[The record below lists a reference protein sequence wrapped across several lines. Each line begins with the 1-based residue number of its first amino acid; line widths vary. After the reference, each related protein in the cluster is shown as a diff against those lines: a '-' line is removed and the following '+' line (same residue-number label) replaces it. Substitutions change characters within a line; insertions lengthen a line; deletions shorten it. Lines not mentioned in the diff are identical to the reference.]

1 MRRSHSHLVQQYAM
15 NRSKIDQRMNQNR
28 DMHLYL
34 YCRFKLRHQ
43 NDTIGYFV
51 EFSKQIKSIG
61 QTRRLLSN
69 ALRSIWELK

>member
-15 NRSKIDQRMNQNR
+15 NRSKIDQRMNQNL

-51 EFSKQIKSIG
+51 
-61 QTRRLLSN
+61 
-69 ALRSIWELK
+69 